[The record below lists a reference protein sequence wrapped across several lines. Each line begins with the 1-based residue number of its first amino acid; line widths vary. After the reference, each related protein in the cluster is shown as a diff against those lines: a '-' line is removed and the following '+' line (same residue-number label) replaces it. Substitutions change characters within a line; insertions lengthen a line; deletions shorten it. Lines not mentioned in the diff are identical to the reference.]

1 MSFLDEAIDPVHS
14 DVDHSKIYT
23 AEILLTAAIL
33 YPHEK
38 EKFLNRI
45 IAAKTNEDVDKIIF
59 ELREYQ
65 PIMGLDKI
73 PTNVGEAAEATR
85 LRVEREDFKERNK

>member
-23 AEILLTAAIL
+23 AEILLTGAIL

-38 EKFLNRI
+38 EKYISRL
-45 IAAKTNEDVDKIIF
+45 IAARCNEDVDKIIN
-59 ELREYQ
+59 ELREHQ
-65 PIMGLDKI
+65 PIMGLEKI

-85 LRVEREDFKERNK
+85 LRVEREDFKEREK